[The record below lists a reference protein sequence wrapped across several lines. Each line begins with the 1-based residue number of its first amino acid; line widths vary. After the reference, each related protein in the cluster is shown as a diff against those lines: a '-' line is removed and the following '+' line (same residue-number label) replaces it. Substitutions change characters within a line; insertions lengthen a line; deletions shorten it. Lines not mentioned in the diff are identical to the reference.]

1 MLAALT
7 ALSLLA
13 GQGAS
18 EEAQEETVVQ
28 VDRERVDASGSDG
41 DGDGIDGEG
50 ADASG
55 TGEEEKSSGA
65 GRVWIRHVVTPRE
78 RLSQIAARYGV
89 KRDDLVEWNKLDSK
103 RAKLRTGTRLRVLAR
118 KTPPPRQEI
127 TYVVE
132 DGDTWSSIAI
142 KHRVDYHDL
151 LGVNWPRPKSLE
163 PGLELTVWIDP
174 GRPQT
179 VNLRNGPSPPALPE
193 GLDGALSRGKPAR
206 GRLTNGIQLPESDLY
221 DRGHERWLWG
231 SSHTLRNLL
240 QGLGEFRYSSGYE
253 GSIVIGSI
261 SRRRGGRFPPHRSHQ
276 SGRDVDIR
284 LPLLPGLPT
293 TVAPNADEIDWAA
306 SWELVRALVETQE
319 VEVIFLEGP
328 LQRRLYQAALWEGVI
343 AEDLKPIIAWPNR
356 QGNEKALVRHS
367 RGHDGHIHVRFRCG
381 PEEPRCRPRR
391 RRMEPVHIGEPP
403 QVPERAGV
411 APAEVAALRS
421 ADAG

>member
-13 GQGAS
+13 GQGAPGPA
-18 EEAQEETVVQ
+18 EERATLV
-28 VDRERVDASGSDG
+28 DG
-41 DGDGIDGEG
+41 DVKGEG
-50 ADASG
+50 PRAGACG
-55 TGEEEKSSGA
+55 TDGCDGSEVGEA
-65 GRVWIRHVVTPRE
+65 GEAKKRVWIRHVVTPRE

-89 KRDDLVEWNKLDSK
+89 KRDEIVEWNKLASP
-103 RAKLRTGTRLRVLAR
+103 RVKLRKGTRLRVHAR
-118 KTPPPRQEI
+118 RTPPPREKI

-132 DGDTWSSIAI
+132 DGDTWSSIAV

-151 LGVNWPRPKSLE
+151 LAANWPRPKSLD
-163 PGLELTVWIDP
+163 PGLELTIWIDP

-179 VNLRNGPSPPALPE
+179 VNLKHGPSPPPLPE
-193 GLDGALSRGKPAR
+193 GLDGAYSRGKPAR
-206 GRLTNGIQLPESDLY
+206 GRLTDGVQLPESDLY

-231 SSHTLRNLL
+231 SSHTLRNLITA
-240 QGLGEFRYSSGYE
+240 LGEFRYASGYE

-261 SRRRGGRFPPHRSHQ
+261 SRRRGRRFPPHRSHQ

-293 TVAPNADEIDWAA
+293 TVAPNADEIDWSAA
-306 SWELVRALVETQE
+306 WELVRALVETQE

-356 QGNEKALVRHS
+356 HGNEKALVRHS

-391 RRMEPVHIGEPP
+391 RRMAPVHIGEPL
-403 QVPERAGV
+403 VAPEVVGV
-411 APAEVAALRS
+411 APAEVAAVGS